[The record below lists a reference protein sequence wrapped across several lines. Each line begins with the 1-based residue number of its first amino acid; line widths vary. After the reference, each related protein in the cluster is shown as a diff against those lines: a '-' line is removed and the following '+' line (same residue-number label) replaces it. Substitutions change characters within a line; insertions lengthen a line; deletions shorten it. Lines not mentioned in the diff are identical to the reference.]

1 MRSMRR
7 KRALVVSTATILLCL
22 SIVAGATW
30 ALFTDTQV
38 VKNHLV
44 AGDLTISLTRTE
56 LTKTYLND
64 DGFLVTEQ
72 VQKPTDEEVGFTNP
86 SGKNVF
92 GLTVDEKVVPGSKYV
107 ATMKVNN
114 QSDVAFNYW
123 IRIDCKDEDA
133 AKALANQIAV
143 TVYRDLNGDGEID
156 METKIT
162 PETEAV
168 QTGCTVSS
176 GLEDGDDENFVGL
189 LAKGKNET
197 FVVSVE
203 FVDLGYEYENGV
215 LSSDNN
221 PAQGQDVEFD
231 LIVYAIQATDAPV
244 IETET
249 TTETTSETTPETTE
263 GNLE

>member
-7 KRALVVSTATILLCL
+7 KRALVVSSMTILLCL
-22 SIVAGATW
+22 SLIAGMTW

-44 AGDLTISLTRTE
+44 AGDLTITLTRTE

-86 SGKNVF
+86 TGENVF

-114 QSDVAFNYW
+114 LSDVAFNYW
-123 IRIDCKDEDA
+123 IRIDCNDEDV
-133 AKALANQIAV
+133 AKALAKQIAV
-143 TVYRDLNGDGEID
+143 TVYRDLDGDGEID

-168 QTGCTVSS
+168 LTGCTVSS
-176 GLEDGDDENFVGL
+176 GLEDGSDQDFVGL
-189 LAKGKNET
+189 LAKGGNET
-197 FVVSVE
+197 FAVSVE
-203 FVDLGYEYENGV
+203 FVDLGYRYENGI
-215 LSSDNN
+215 LSSDND
-221 PAQGQDVEFD
+221 PAQEQEVNFD
-231 LIVYAIQATDAPV
+231 LIVYAIQAKDAPA

-249 TTETTSETTPETTE
+249 MP
-263 GNLE
+263 